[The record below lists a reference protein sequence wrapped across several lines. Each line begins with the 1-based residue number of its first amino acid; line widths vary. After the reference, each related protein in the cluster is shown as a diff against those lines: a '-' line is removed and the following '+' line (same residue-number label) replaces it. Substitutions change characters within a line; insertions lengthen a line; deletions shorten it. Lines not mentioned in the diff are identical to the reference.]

1 MENDKEYPRVLIE
14 KWFPFEEVGIEGQRE
29 RGMAS
34 AMPSVNFMHV
44 WWARRPLSASKGAI
58 LASLLPE
65 TKDKDFKSYMNFCK
79 GLKESYEKIQLVKRL
94 GTKERIGYSGERS
107 FKINLNL
114 KQRKELHDILSKFWK
129 SQDIKILD
137 CFSGGGSIPFEGSRL
152 DLDVYSSELN
162 PVALIVQFCT
172 IKYPINFGNEFFE
185 KNRKYFDLVLKNS
198 KSKLKEFFPKLDG
211 QINDAYI
218 WVRTVNCPNPNC
230 NLIIPL
236 SPVWDLQKKPNRIII
251 QLQFSKVDYT
261 KKSVKFK
268 ITKNPSKEILINN
281 TPTIKRG
288 IGKCPRCGEPLTND
302 YLKNESLDGR
312 IGHKLAVI
320 VYYELIGKK
329 KFKKFRTSNE
339 ADIKAIEVV
348 TKMVNENLNSWIDQN
363 FLPDEDVDPG
373 YNHGELLRKGIDKW
387 YKLFNPRQLYTNI
400 TFFREILNLKKK
412 LLNNSKLKKEEIIA
426 IITYLHMIFDKIID
440 RNSIQTRY
448 VSSTQRIAN
457 TFDRHDFAF
466 KWSYAEMEVL
476 ERGFDWAYN
485 NVEKAYNGLV
495 RLLENTNKIPQFY
508 LASANNLHFLS
519 DKSIHAVIID
529 PPYYNNVFYAELSDF
544 FYVWMKRSLGDLYPG
559 FFNSELTDKDNEAV
573 ANPTR
578 FEGMGRSKKALAK
591 DYYEARMLA
600 SFHEIKRVLKDDGI
614 LTIMFTHKATD
625 AWDTLAMSLMEAGF
639 EISAS
644 WPVHTESNISLQIAR
659 KNAVK
664 TTIFLVCRMRSTGQE
679 ELWWEDDILPS
690 IKKIVAKK
698 AKEFRK
704 LGIDGIDLFISC
716 FGPALKEFSKSYPVK
731 NIAGDIVRAE
741 EAIEAAR
748 RVVIEFTLQDI
759 IKGKSY
765 NIDPVSKFYLIAWH
779 FFKAR
784 TFPFDEAR
792 RLALSIG
799 INIDELKTGYKI
811 LNKKS
816 GDVYLI
822 LPKEREKSGTISVDN
837 PNDKGILVNATHIA
851 ILAYEQGGKKLYEN
865 VIEKLRRNT
874 DRNFRLYM
882 ETLFNFLPDVKD
894 LDKNLPEK
902 KLLGEILMTTVKHVP
917 KGDKITDFLD
927 K

>member
-1 MENDKEYPRVLIE
+1 
-14 KWFPFEEVGIEGQRE
+14 
-29 RGMAS
+29 
-34 AMPSVNFMHV
+34 
-44 WWARRPLSASKGAI
+44 
-58 LASLLPE
+58 
-65 TKDKDFKSYMNFCK
+65 
-79 GLKESYEKIQLVKRL
+79 
-94 GTKERIGYSGERS
+94 
-107 FKINLNL
+107 
-114 KQRKELHDILSKFWK
+114 
-129 SQDIKILD
+129 
-137 CFSGGGSIPFEGSRL
+137 
-152 DLDVYSSELN
+152 
-162 PVALIVQFCT
+162 
-172 IKYPINFGNEFFE
+172 
-185 KNRKYFDLVLKNS
+185 
-198 KSKLKEFFPKLDG
+198 
-211 QINDAYI
+211 
-218 WVRTVNCPNPNC
+218 
-230 NLIIPL
+230 
-236 SPVWDLQKKPNRIII
+236 
-251 QLQFSKVDYT
+251 
-261 KKSVKFK
+261 
-268 ITKNPSKEILINN
+268 
-281 TPTIKRG
+281 
-288 IGKCPRCGEPLTND
+288 
-302 YLKNESLDGR
+302 
-312 IGHKLAVI
+312 
-320 VYYELIGKK
+320 
-329 KFKKFRTSNE
+329 
-339 ADIKAIEVV
+339 
-348 TKMVNENLNSWIDQN
+348 
-363 FLPDEDVDPG
+363 
-373 YNHGELLRKGIDKW
+373 
-387 YKLFNPRQLYTNI
+387 
-400 TFFREILNLKKK
+400 
-412 LLNNSKLKKEEIIA
+412 
-426 IITYLHMIFDKIID
+426 
-440 RNSIQTRY
+440 
-448 VSSTQRIAN
+448 
-457 TFDRHDFAF
+457 
-466 KWSYAEMEVL
+466 
-476 ERGFDWAYN
+476 
-485 NVEKAYNGLV
+485 
-495 RLLENTNKIPQFY
+495 
-508 LASANNLHFLS
+508 
-519 DKSIHAVIID
+519 
-529 PPYYNNVFYAELSDF
+529 
-544 FYVWMKRSLGDLYPG
+544 MKRSLGDLYPG

-578 FEGMGRSKKALAK
+578 FEGMGRSKEALAK

-784 TFPFDEAR
+784 SFPFDEAR

-902 KLLGEILMTTVKHVP
+902 KLLGEILMTTVKHAP